1 MSANTADEGV
11 TEVFRE
17 EPEFELGRIHKIFFF
32 LTKRM
37 GINTLLVRDWSPGNK
52 DRRKQRE
59 FDTQGERHVVCSGKG
74 EACVKVI
81 EAGEAGKAA
90 EPYGV
95 A

>member
-1 MSANTADEGV
+1 MQTLLMKVSRKSSERSPNLNLAGYTR
-11 TEVFRE
+11 F
-17 EPEFELGRIHKIFFF
+17 FFF

-59 FDTQGERHVVCSGKG
+59 FDTQGERHVACSGKG

-90 EPYGV
+90 EPYG
-95 A
+95 AA